1 MSRRSHQGK
10 VSEGQQG
17 DAISTQTDNLA
28 ICETFVDSKVD
39 LATYEDIVLSF
50 LRKHLQKR
58 EMS

>member
-1 MSRRSHQGK
+1 MRDTSVGPTDTLS
-10 VSEGQQG
+10 STI
-17 DAISTQTDNLA
+17 AISTQTDNLA

-50 LRKHLQKR
+50 LRKHLQKK